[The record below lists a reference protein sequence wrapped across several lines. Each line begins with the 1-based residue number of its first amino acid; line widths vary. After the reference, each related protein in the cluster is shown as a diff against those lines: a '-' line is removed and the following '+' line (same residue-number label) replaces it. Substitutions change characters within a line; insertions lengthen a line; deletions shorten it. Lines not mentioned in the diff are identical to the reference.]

1 LIHRRIV
8 WRLGLS
14 QLICWGVSY
23 YLIGGFGAAMV
34 ADLGWSRDVVYGGFS
49 VSLLVTGLSSPW
61 VGHLIDRRGGR
72 DVMAIGSVVL
82 AIGCLALAA
91 SRNLAS
97 YYGAWIV
104 LGLAMRLT
112 LYDAAFAA
120 LARLDGPAA
129 GRPISQITL
138 LGGLASTVFWP
149 IGGALARSLGW
160 RDAVVAY
167 AGFAL
172 ATLPLHLGIPRG
184 RFGETAKDLPLESHG
199 PRAVSPSDRLTAGGL
214 YALIVSMASILNSG
228 MSAHM
233 IGILSGL
240 GLDAAASV
248 WILALRGVG
257 QSLSR
262 LAEVLFGR
270 KFDPIALNLG
280 AALLLPIGFVVGLF
294 SNEYASAALFFAFC
308 YGAGNGILTITRGTL
323 PLLLFDHRTYGTVAG
338 RLLAPSFLLSAGAP
352 LVFAIVIE
360 HFGAAAA
367 LYLSIALATVTFLSR
382 FHLANQQIGFLRSP
396 ALRRFAGCMA
406 WRGSLRL
413 RRAMNNAPP
422 CWLSPLPAIA
432 ARRTGRAP
440 CC

>member
-1 LIHRRIV
+1 MAKLNGAPHLIHRRIV

-49 VSLLVTGLSSPW
+49 VSLLATGLSSPW
-61 VGHLIDRRGGR
+61 VGRMIDRRGGR
-72 DVMAIGSVVL
+72 EVMAIGSVVL
-82 AIGCLALAA
+82 AVGCLALAA
-91 SRNLAS
+91 SRNLTT

-149 IGGALARSLGW
+149 IGDALARSLGW
-160 RDAVVAY
+160 RGAVVVY

-172 ATLPLHLGIPRG
+172 ATLPLHLSIPRG
-184 RFGETAKDLPLESHG
+184 RFGESHKNLSNESRG
-199 PRAVSPSDRLTAGGL
+199 PRAISPSDRLIAGGL
-214 YALIVSMASILNSG
+214 YALIASMASILNSG

-240 GLDAAASV
+240 GLAAAASV
-248 WILALRGVG
+248 WISALRGVG

-323 PLLLFDHRTYGTVAG
+323 PLVLFDHRTYGTVVG

-352 LVFAIVIE
+352 LVFALVIE

-367 LYLSIALATVTFLSR
+367 LYLSIALSAVTLLAAAILFIR
-382 FHLANQQIGFLRSP
+382 FRSTHSGIKIRVRSIP
-396 ALRRFAGCMA
+396 AE
-406 WRGSLRL
+406 
-413 RRAMNNAPP
+413 
-422 CWLSPLPAIA
+422 
-432 ARRTGRAP
+432 
-440 CC
+440 